1 MQLEYDKIT
10 FSAKTYWYKFKYKII
25 ACLLVTVG
33 LFLQFKIM
41 CAQIFYDEDVN
52 GRQIVALVFLGTG
65 MMAWLTHY
73 QEEQLRRNNFKK
85 DVFDKQDST
94 QLREKL
100 IRDMALSKK
109 DDHYG
114 NQMKIRTN
122 ENYRSGSTRPSRF

>member
-1 MQLEYDKIT
+1 
-10 FSAKTYWYKFKYKII
+10 
-25 ACLLVTVG
+25 
-33 LFLQFKIM
+33 M